1 MKDKKTGS
9 PSLIELKAE
18 LETERKKS
26 RYRKTFKSTIYTLV
40 VVAAIAVLVAMLWF
54 PIMKIF
60 GTSMTPT
67 LNEGDIIVAVKNYD
81 LEPGDIVGLYYGNKL
96 LVKRYIAGPGDW
108 VDISK
113 DGTVYV
119 NKQELKEPY
128 IEEKSLGDCNIEL
141 PYQVPEGRYFVI
153 GDHRSTSLDSRNT
166 AVGCIDKDQIV
177 GKVFFRIWPL
187 KRIGIVD

>member
-1 MKDKKTGS
+1 MEDKKMGR

-18 LETERKKS
+18 LEAEKNKS
-26 RYRKTFKSTIYTLV
+26 RYWKTFKSTIFTLV

-54 PIMKIF
+54 PILKIF

-67 LNEGDIIVAVKNYD
+67 LNEGEIIVAIKNYD
-81 LEPGDIVGLYYGNKL
+81 LEQGDIVGLYYGNKL

-108 VDISK
+108 VDISE

-128 IEEKSLGDCNIEL
+128 IEEKAFGDCNIDL
-141 PYQVPEGRYFVI
+141 PYQVPDGRYFVM

-166 AVGCIDKDQIV
+166 SVGCVDKDQIV

-187 KRIGIVD
+187 KEMGMVD